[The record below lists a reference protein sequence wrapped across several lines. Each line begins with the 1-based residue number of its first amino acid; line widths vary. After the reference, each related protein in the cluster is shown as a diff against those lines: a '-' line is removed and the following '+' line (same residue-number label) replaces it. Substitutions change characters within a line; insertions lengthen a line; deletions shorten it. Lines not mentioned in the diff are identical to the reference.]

1 MSEAVTLAL
10 TLDDLQAEADRR
22 NNPVLTPLMEEDIA
36 YIEALYNSGAKLWT
50 KEMFVSVEAELSKQP
65 LPQFVE
71 LRSMNGNVRQKRLP
85 RAPSVSPQRPGGG
98 SMGRPLPFIR
108 YFLYQDL
115 KAIVSEE
122 EHDHNLG
129 EAVATLSDEI
139 RRTLAT
145 RAMSISLI
153 SYAPTSIDY
162 DRIRG
167 EWDAVVNHRW
177 PLSHTCA
184 EITKVLAEQA
194 AISKNINK
202 IVCFGLGSLGWS
214 IEIEDERYEPADRV
228 YSAIV
233 QHAAALTIAKVIGKR
248 LDVGGLTVFCQD
260 PIYSAADKRVLAE
273 AGIQVVGG
281 RGGLAFTYIDENTV
295 VISCHPNI
303 PVKQVVADLGKP
315 AILICN
321 EVKEEGEEKWRVFER
336 HGNFGLL
343 SPYPTD
349 HDSPRTREMVKG
361 YHRFP
366 FPQDRLGFGDI
377 QIYVRKDPIN
387 EASSSVAHETV
398 KDVTGEAAKDLS
410 GESSKGIAGGVP
422 TDANFE
428 APEEAT
434 DKPSKGITIKNS
446 RSITD
451 EGSKDSARETP
462 QGVADE
468 AFEYATGDTPNNVYG
483 VIFKNINWKASKS
496 ITDETATDAEAEAPK
511 GVTGDISKDVIG
523 KACKDSSG

>member
-1 MSEAVTLAL
+1 MSQALTLAL
-10 TLDDLQAEADRR
+10 TLDDLQTEADRR
-22 NNPVLTPLMEEDIA
+22 NSPVLTSSMEEDIA
-36 YIEALYNSGAKLWT
+36 YIDALYNSGAKLWT
-50 KEMFVSVEAELSKQP
+50 KEMFVSAEAELAKQP
-65 LPQFVE
+65 LPRFIE
-71 LRSMNGNVRQKRLP
+71 LRSMNGNFRQKRLP
-85 RAPSVSPQRPGGG
+85 RTPPVSPQRPGGG
-98 SMGRPLPFIR
+98 SMGRPLPYIR

-115 KAIVSEE
+115 KAIVSEQ

-129 EAVATLSDEI
+129 ETVATLSDET

-153 SYAPTSIDY
+153 SYAPCSINY

-184 EITKVLAEQA
+184 EISNVLAEQA

-202 IVCFGLGSLGWS
+202 VVCFGLGSLGWS
-214 IEIEDERYEPADRV
+214 IEIEDERYEPEDRV
-228 YSAIV
+228 YSAII

-260 PIYSAADKRVLAE
+260 PIYNDADKRVLAE
-273 AGIQVVGG
+273 SGIQVVGG
-281 RGGLAFTYIDENTV
+281 RGGLGFTYIDENTV
-295 VISCHPNI
+295 VFSCHPNI

-343 SPYPTD
+343 SPYSTD

-387 EASSSVAHETV
+387 EAFSSVTHEAV
-398 KDVTGEAAKDLS
+398 KDVTGVAAKDTS
-410 GESSKGIAGGVP
+410 GESLNGIAGGVP
-422 TDANFE
+422 KDAKAE
-428 APEEAT
+428 APEEVT
-434 DKPSKGITIKNS
+434 DKPPKGVTIETSK
-446 RSITD
+446 SIAD
-451 EGSKDSARETP
+451 EAPKDSARETP

-468 AFEYATGDTPNNVYG
+468 ALENATGDTPKNANG
-483 VIFKNINWKASKS
+483 VIFNDIIWEASKS
-496 ITDETATDAEAEAPK
+496 IPDEAGTDAGGESPK
-511 GVTGDISKDVIG
+511 GVTGETSKDVIG